1 MKIILIL
8 LMLLSFN
15 VYSESF
21 NNLKERLD
29 YLEEIF
35 SEEESFNKKVKQL
48 EIDIN
53 TKNYTEKEL
62 IEAYIFLIDYNFYYY
77 EYKKARELN
86 KKLFELSIKN
96 NNYKIEHYYY
106 NEAIFIEEFEADI
119 DKTIEYYKK
128 SIDYAKQHENEEIL
142 VMSHTY
148 MADIYSYLNKI
159 QPALENYRIAE
170 QYAKKPDDFFN
181 INFGIFTLYY
191 YFGIYELA
199 IIQGQNLEKFLSMNE
214 NFTFDKG
221 YYYSLLYDAISASYI
236 KLEDYD
242 KAIEYLEKQKNT
254 EYKRSVQEQI
264 SLLNS
269 EAMVY
274 VKIGELE
281 KTKEII
287 DKIENISNN
296 IELANT
302 ISDNNKLLYYL
313 YYFEI
318 KEYQKA
324 YEYLESIDQMIY
336 ENQKAHLNQFNKI
349 KVEVLRKMGKIDK
362 ALQYQK
368 EYNENFIEVRENKEV
383 SLSIFLFEN
392 YKEAELVNKN
402 LDLEKEKMKKEKE
415 LFENIKRNNKEHNKI
430 LFTLFMIASFII
442 FAIILII
449 LYFKNKKYSNQD
461 DLTKGFNRRYI
472 FKKLKNIINKEDFYL
487 GIIDID
493 YFKKINDNYGH
504 AVGDEV
510 IIDVYNEII
519 DIFNDKKDI
528 VSRIGGEEFMVI
540 SKNDKFEELRERIQN
555 RKFTTN
561 NIKLTLSIGVKVN
574 KRKTTTE
581 IYSQADELL
590 YEAKNSGRNNVKKS
604 LD

>member
-493 YFKKINDNYGH
+493 YFKKINDTYGH
-504 AVGDEV
+504 AIGDEV
-510 IIDVYNEII
+510 IIEVYEEIMKV
-519 DIFNDKKDI
+519 FSDKKEI